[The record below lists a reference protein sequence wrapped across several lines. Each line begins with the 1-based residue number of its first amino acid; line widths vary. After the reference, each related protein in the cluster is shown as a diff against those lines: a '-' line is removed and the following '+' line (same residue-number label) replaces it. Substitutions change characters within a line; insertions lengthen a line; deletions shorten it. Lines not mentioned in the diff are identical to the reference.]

1 MMIPNE
7 FDFNNIK
14 YEWII
19 INSLNEEDIN
29 NKLSNINEDLK
40 NKLIIITNLNENNN
54 FLLDNNFLNITIS
67 KNDDQLKNEI
77 FITIIELLNFHLII
91 LELSEI
97 TIDIKKNNKNFEID
111 KNIKMISKLH
121 TKNVLYCNNF
131 IKNDYKFKEFYEIF
145 FKEWENKPIKE
156 YLDSIV
162 NKEWKIK
169 IESILKTIDN
179 NYLNISLTDI
189 LFKQNIF
196 NEFKNHLQNISK
208 LDKKISNEKLL
219 KDGQN
224 SVAKS
229 IPSVEWLSYIFDN
242 ISILKKYN
250 FYYKNWKNNG
260 VNNLEILF
268 KRYKKKNDEENFFK
282 VIFQIR
288 FYLTYFYYYNTNN
301 NNNPKEFSSYKKY
314 INNYMYFIKQS
325 KIINLDSKKNFSK
338 LIKNINDYIL
348 DKEFSFIDSIKKE
361 IAIVVYDLIK
371 KINGN

>member
-169 IESILKTIDN
+169 IESILKTMDN